1 MIARKGAYLAVLRLC
16 KFLLGVVGHSLFYMV
31 VEAQRPTSNTKV
43 SDSTH
48 NHAVMLQQALQVS
61 RSDPAAQHRLQELF
75 RYILKNIH
83 DG

>member
-48 NHAVMLQQALQVS
+48 NHAVMLQQALQAGIYCLGEVS
-61 RSDPAAQHRLQELF
+61 LRSFVLRVFSQGHW
-75 RYILKNIH
+75 
-83 DG
+83 

>member
-1 MIARKGAYLAVLRLC
+1 MLRLC

-48 NHAVMLQQALQVS
+48 NHAVMLQQALQAGIHCPGEVS
-61 RSDPAAQHRLQELF
+61 LRQTSSRL
-75 RYILKNIH
+75 
-83 DG
+83 G